1 MPVALHV
8 NFGFRYTMPL
18 CFRQYTSK
26 LFFPG
31 GCVVF
36 PVWTDCFEKISIA
49 IDSIV
54 LPRSHFIPNSL
65 GSFSKYVNLYLFT
78 LDLLGFSVL
87 PKSQKSFPLMRIDS
101 AFSKGRN
108 FVFLGK
114 PIICLWKKLAHL
126 VIHFK

>member
-1 MPVALHV
+1 MLILDSDIPC
-8 NFGFRYTMPL
+8 L
-18 CFRQYTSK
+18 CVSDNTLQSFSS
-26 LFFPG
+26 PAA
-31 GCVVF
+31 VVV
-36 PVWTDCFEKISIA
+36 PVWTECFANISIA

-87 PKSQKSFPLMRIDS
+87 PKSFPLMRIDS
-101 AFSKGRN
+101 AFSTGRN

-114 PIICLWKKLAHL
+114 PIICL
-126 VIHFK
+126 